1 MADVFSPVYLFAAFR
16 LSSVNG
22 FEIPPAYGNAN
33 EWGHRARREGYRV
46 DTKPEV
52 GAIAW
57 STEGYYGHVAWVS
70 NVSGIRLKSKSIT
83 MGFEKSITVEKSR
96 LVL

>member
-1 MADVFSPVYLFAAFR
+1 MALRFLLPTEMR
-16 LSSVNG
+16 MNG
-22 FEIPPAYGNAN
+22 DIVQGEKAT
-33 EWGHRARREGYRV
+33 V

-83 MGFEKSITVEKSR
+83 MGFEKSIIVEKSR
-96 LVL
+96 LVR